1 MAAAA
6 PLVVGSSLSLQL
18 ERQRARTW
26 LGIRIAAAFP
36 VLGWP
41 LAFLIGDGSET
52 RDSIGG
58 FLLIAGIIGLVT
70 TWVFLRDWQRGFAGK
85 LLDVVAAEQPGLVH
99 IDGQRQAAAR
109 AALTSGDIDITAF
122 QGVGL
127 MEPFAT
133 AQVEHVLSGPIGR
146 VPFLLTEVRLV
157 NQEGYQVFRG
167 ALASFATGRG
177 GEAITVVGRD
187 WGLIGNAVARFGST
201 IERVTLEDPT
211 FEAIFEAYGTD
222 QVEARVVLTTTML
235 ERLRALD
242 TLARGLSFR
251 CAFAGGRILLA
262 FPGMRWRPSWWL
274 VARPLA
280 GWVTDYRQWLETLIR
295 LPARIIEVL
304 ALGPA
309 SRSGMASPAGPA
321 RLLAAAPAP
330 VNVTAAADEPFTGGL
345 SRIVA
350 GVGMALIYIAS
361 GTLFGGLAAFF
372 GWMILREEGW
382 SAIVGNAF
390 MPMIALGLLY
400 GIGAVGFG
408 AMRLFTFVRTWRG
421 PLRGL
426 PASGWPGARR
436 RT

>member
-6 PLVVGSSLSLQL
+6 TPAPGSSLIADL
-18 ERQRARTW
+18 ERQRARAW
-26 LGIRIAAAFP
+26 LGLRVAAAFP
-36 VLGWP
+36 LLGWP

-58 FLLIAGIIGLVT
+58 FLLIAGIIGLST
-70 TWVFLRDWQRGFAGK
+70 AWVFLRDWQRGFAGK

-99 IDGQRQAAAR
+99 IDGQRQAQAR
-109 AALTSGDIDITAF
+109 AALTTGACDIAAF

-127 MEPFAT
+127 VEPFAT
-133 AQVEHVLSGPIGR
+133 AQVEHVLTGLVSQ

-157 NQEGYQVFRG
+157 NPEGYQVFRG
-167 ALASFATGRG
+167 ALAGFATGRG

-242 TLARGLSFR
+242 TLARGRSFR

-262 FPGMRWRPSWWL
+262 FPGMRWRPAWWL

-280 GWVTDYRQWLETLIR
+280 RWVTDYRQWLETLIR

-304 ALGPA
+304 ALAPA
-309 SRSGMASPAGPA
+309 ARPATGLSPGTVRP
-321 RLLAAAPAP
+321 LAAAAAS
-330 VNVTAAADEPFTGGL
+330 VGVTAAADEPFTGGL

-350 GVGMALIYIAS
+350 GAGMAVLFMAS
-361 GTLFGGLAAFF
+361 GALFGGLAAFF
-372 GWMILREEGW
+372 GWMILRAEGW
-382 SAIVGNAF
+382 SALFGNAF
-390 MPMIALGLLY
+390 MPMIALGLVY
-400 GIGAVGFG
+400 GCAAIGFG
-408 AMRLFTFVRTWRG
+408 AMRLFTFVRTWRA
-421 PLRGL
+421 PLRAL
-426 PASGWPGARR
+426 PAGGWRGARR
-436 RT
+436 RS

>member
-1 MAAAA
+1 
-6 PLVVGSSLSLQL
+6 
-18 ERQRARTW
+18 
-26 LGIRIAAAFP
+26 
-36 VLGWP
+36 
-41 LAFLIGDGSET
+41 
-52 RDSIGG
+52 
-58 FLLIAGIIGLVT
+58 
-70 TWVFLRDWQRGFAGK
+70 
-85 LLDVVAAEQPGLVH
+85 
-99 IDGQRQAAAR
+99 
-109 AALTSGDIDITAF
+109 
-122 QGVGL
+122 

-133 AQVEHVLSGPIGR
+133 AQVEHVLSGPVGR

-167 ALASFATGRG
+167 ALAGFATGRG

-211 FEAIFEAYGTD
+211 FESIFEAYGTD

-235 ERLRALD
+235 ERMRALD

-274 VARPLA
+274 VTRPLA
-280 GWVTDYRQWLETLIR
+280 GWVTEYRQWLETLIR

-304 ALGPA
+304 ALSPSA
-309 SRSGMASPAGPA
+309 RPGMASPAGPA
-321 RLLAAAPAP
+321 RPLAAAP
-330 VNVTAAADEPFTGGL
+330 VSVTAAADEPFTGGL

-382 SAIVGNAF
+382 SAIVGNPF